1 MATLKPFTS
10 TTLEG
15 AFLEAAF
22 LLQQGELN
30 YIRSGDWKP
39 SPNSTSQ
46 AANSTS
52 QPITEDSLPN
62 FMNITVDTD
71 QQRCTITATLLIQ
84 VKSNS
89 FGGYLLAEEFIKDE
103 YVYPSI

>member
-1 MATLKPFTS
+1 MAILKPFTS

-30 YIRSGDWKP
+30 YIDSGDWKSDP
-39 SPNSTSQ
+39 DSNVTNSIK
-46 AANSTS
+46 
-52 QPITEDSLPN
+52 PEDLPN
-62 FMNITVDTD
+62 YINITVDTD
-71 QQRCTITATLLIQ
+71 GQRCTITATLPLI

-89 FGGYLLAEEFIKDE
+89 FGGYLLVREFADGK
-103 YVYPSI
+103 YVYPKT